1 MDRKMKNVILILVM
15 TCFAHMSMSQK
26 DGDVPFEKEFFKENK
41 AEFKEAKKWLQE
53 GLALVDVP
61 EGFYPNY
68 KAAIPLLKRAY
79 AFNPKSA
86 DLCYKLGI
94 CEINSSY
101 KFDALHFFQEAY
113 HLKPNVDRMIHYY
126 IGFAKQLHYAFD
138 EALYEYKLYRNAL
151 SPSADAVQVSEV
163 SKRIMECESGIQLL
177 EEPVRVWIDNLGS
190 EINGKYPEYAG
201 VISADESLIIY
212 TSRREGSTGEEMVN
226 GSYMEDIYISNKIG
240 DKWTQSVGI
249 SDRINTKNHD
259 ATVGLSNDGQMLF
272 TYYDSGKNRGDLFYS
287 TKELDGWSKL
297 EDLGKNINNKDTW
310 ETGASISFD
319 KKTLY
324 FVSDREGGKGKRDI
338 WKSNWDEEKSRWGEA
353 SNLSGTI
360 NTAYDE
366 VGIFV
371 HPDGKTFYF
380 SSGGHNSMG
389 GFDIFKTTLNED
401 GTFETPKNIGFPVN
415 TPDDDVHFV
424 MAGNGRHGYYSSFK
438 ADGYGEKDI
447 YLITFLGEEKIP
459 LMNAE
464 DNLLAMVAKPVLEKV
479 VMPKV
484 EVQQSNLAILK
495 GVIRDEKTQ
504 KPLMSTIELVDNSLG
519 TIIQTFKS
527 DPVSG
532 RYLVSLPSG
541 KNYGIAVKS
550 NGYLFHSENFDL
562 PKASGYREYEK
573 NVDLKKIEVGKAI
586 VLRNIF
592 FDLDKFTLRKESKT
606 ELERLNK
613 LLIENPTLKIE
624 LSGHTDTRGSSS
636 HNKTLSENRAKA
648 VVEYLKKKGVSASRL
663 ISAGYGEE
671 KTIVSDAEIAK
682 MSSKEEKEE
691 GHQQNRRTEFKILSK

>member
-1 MDRKMKNVILILVM
+1 MKMNNLIALILVL
-15 TCFAHMSMSQK
+15 TGSIVSAFGQK
-26 DGDVPFEKEFFKENK
+26 GGDIPFEKEYFKENK
-41 AEFKEAKKWLQE
+41 AEFKEAKKWLQD
-53 GLALVDVP
+53 GLALINVP
-61 EGFYPNY
+61 EGYYPNY
-68 KAAIPLLKRAY
+68 QGAIPLLKKAY
-79 AFNPKSA
+79 DFNPKSA
-86 DLCYKLGI
+86 DLCFKIGI
-94 CEINSSY
+94 CEINSPY

-113 HLKPNVDRMIHYY
+113 ELKPNVDRMIHYY
-126 IGFAKQLHYAFD
+126 LGYSKQLQYAFE
-138 EALYEYKLYRNAL
+138 EALYDYKLFRNTL
-151 SPSADAVQVSEV
+151 SPKEQSDQFAMVN
-163 SKRIMECESGIQLL
+163 KRIKECESGIELL
-177 EEPVRVWIDNLGS
+177 EEPVRVWIDNLGNS
-190 EINGKYPEYAG
+190 INGKYPEYAA
-201 VISADESLIIY
+201 VISADESVIIY
-212 TSRREGSTGEEMVN
+212 TSRREGSTGELEVN
-226 GSYMEDIYISNKIG
+226 GQFMEDIYISEKVG
-240 DKWTQSVGI
+240 DSWSPANGI
-249 SDRINTKNHD
+249 SERINTKNHD

-272 TYYDSGKNRGDLFYS
+272 TYYDSGKNKGDLFYS
-287 TKELDGWSKL
+287 TKEADGWSKL

-324 FVSDREGGKGKRDI
+324 FVSNRDGGKGDRDI
-338 WKSNWDEEKSRWGEA
+338 WMSRWDEVKKRWGEA
-353 SNLSGTI
+353 TNLSSVI
-360 NTAYDE
+360 NTEYDE

-380 SSGGHNSMG
+380 SSKGHNSMG
-389 GFDIFKTTLNED
+389 GFDIFKTIKNDD
-401 GTFETPKNIGFPVN
+401 GTFSTPENIGFPVN

-438 ADGYGEKDI
+438 QDGFGEKDI

-459 LMNAE
+459 LMNTE
-464 DNLLAMVAKPVLEKV
+464 DNLLAMVAKPVTEKV

-484 EVQQSNLAILK
+484 QVQQSDLAILK
-495 GVIRDEKTQ
+495 GVVKDEKTQ
-504 KPLMSTIELVDNSLG
+504 KPLMASIELVDNLSGLV
-519 TIIQTFKS
+519 IQTFQS
-527 DPVSG
+527 DPASG

-550 NGYLFHSENFDL
+550 TGYLFHSENFDI

-592 FDLDKFTLRKESKT
+592 FDLDKYDLRPESKT

-613 LLIENPTLKIE
+613 LMVENPTLKIE

-648 VVEYLKKKGVSASRL
+648 VVEYLKKKGIAGSRL
-663 ISAGYGEE
+663 VYAGYGEE
-671 KTIVSDAEIAK
+671 KPIISDEEIAK
-682 MSSKEEKEE
+682 METKEDKEE

>member
-1 MDRKMKNVILILVM
+1 MGRKIKKIVLTCLMAAILGVG
-15 TCFAHMSMSQK
+15 FAQK
-26 DGDVPFEKEFFKENK
+26 RSDIPFEKEFFKENK
-41 AEFKEAKKWLQE
+41 AEFKEAKKWLQA
-53 GLALVDVP
+53 GLALIDVP

-68 KAAIPLLKRAY
+68 KAAIPMLKKAY
-79 AFNPKSA
+79 VFNPRSA
-86 DLCYKLGI
+86 DLCFKLGI

-113 HLKPNVDRMIHYY
+113 ELNPNVDKKIHYY
-126 IGFAKQLHYAFD
+126 IGFSKQLHYAFS
-138 EALYEYKLYRNAL
+138 ESIYEYKLYKNAL
-151 SPSADAVQVSEV
+151 SAASEGKQVADV
-163 SKRIMECESGIQLL
+163 SKRIKECESGIQLL
-177 EEPVRVWIDNLGS
+177 EDPVRVWIDNLGP

-212 TSRREGSTGEEMVN
+212 TSRREGSTGDEEVN
-226 GSYMEDIYISNKIG
+226 GSYMEDIYISNKMG
-240 DKWTQSVGI
+240 DKWSQSTGI

-272 TYYDSGKNRGDLFYS
+272 TYYDSGKNSGDLFYS
-287 TKELDGWSKL
+287 TKEVDGWSKL
-297 EDLGKNINNKDTW
+297 EDLGKNINNKNTW

-338 WKSNWDEEKSRWGEA
+338 WKSKWNEEKERWGVA
-353 SNLSGTI
+353 TNLSAVI

-380 SSGGHNSMG
+380 SSAGHNSMG
-389 GFDIFKTTLNED
+389 GFDIFKTSMKDD
-401 GTFETPKNIGFPVN
+401 GTFSTPENIGFPVN

-438 ADGYGEKDI
+438 EDGFGEKDI

-464 DNLLAMVAKPVLEKV
+464 DNLLAMVAEPVIEKV

-484 EVQQSNLAILK
+484 QIQESNLAILK
-495 GVIRDEKTQ
+495 GIIRDEKTQ
-504 KPLMSTIELVDNSLG
+504 KPLLSSIELVDNALG

-527 DPVSG
+527 DPITG

-550 NGYLFHSENFDL
+550 SGYLFHSENFDL
-562 PKASGYREYEK
+562 PQASGYREYEK
-573 NVDLKKIEVGKAI
+573 NVDLKRIEVGKAI

-592 FDLDKFTLRKESKT
+592 FDLDKFDLRPESKT

-624 LSGHTDTRGSSS
+624 LSGHTDTRGASS

-648 VVEYLKKKGVSASRL
+648 VVEYLKNIGIAYTRL
-663 ISAGYGEE
+663 VFAGYGEE

-682 MSSKEEKEE
+682 MNSKADKED

>member
-1 MDRKMKNVILILVM
+1 MKNLITLFV
-15 TCFAHMSMSQK
+15 TLTFLSTGFGQK
-26 DGDVPFEKEFFKENK
+26 GGDVPFEKEYFKENK

-53 GLALVDVP
+53 GLAMIDVP
-61 EGFYPNY
+61 PGYYPNY
-68 KAAIPLLKRAY
+68 RGAIPLLKKAY

-86 DLCYKLGI
+86 DLCFKIGI

-113 HLKPNVDRMIHYY
+113 ELKPNVDRTIHYY
-126 IGFAKQLHYAFD
+126 IGYSKQLHYAFE
-138 EALYEYKLYRNAL
+138 EALYEYKLYKNAL
-151 SPSADAVQVSEV
+151 SPEDDHKQFGEV
-163 SKRIMECESGIQLL
+163 NKRIKECESGIKLI
-177 EEPVRVWIDNLGS
+177 EEPVRVWIDNLGG

-212 TSRREGSTGEEMVN
+212 TSRRAGSTGEEEVN
-226 GSYMEDIYISNKIG
+226 GQFMEDIYISEKIG
-240 DKWTQSVGI
+240 EKWSPARGI
-249 SDRINTKNHD
+249 SEKINTKNHD

-272 TYYDSGKNRGDLFYS
+272 TYYDSGKNKGDLFYS
-287 TKELDGWSKL
+287 TKEADGWSKL

-324 FVSDREGGKGKRDI
+324 FVSNREGGKGERDI
-338 WKSNWDEEKSRWGEA
+338 WKSSWDEDKERWGEA
-353 SNLSGTI
+353 SNLSSVI
-360 NTAYDE
+360 NTQYDE

-389 GFDIFKTTLNED
+389 GFDIFKTTMNDD
-401 GTFETPKNIGFPVN
+401 GTFTTPINIGFPVN

-438 ADGYGEKDI
+438 QDGFGEKDI

-464 DNLLAMVAKPVLEKV
+464 DNLLAMVAKPVTEKV

-484 EVQQSNLAILK
+484 QVQQSDLAILK
-495 GVIRDEKTQ
+495 GVIKDEKTQ
-504 KPLMSTIELVDNSLG
+504 NPLMASIELVDNASG

-527 DPVSG
+527 DPATG

-541 KNYGIAVKS
+541 KNYGIAVKAS
-550 NGYLFHSENFDL
+550 GYLFHSENFDI

-592 FDLDKFTLRKESKT
+592 FDLDKYDLRPESKT

-613 LLIENPTLKIE
+613 LMVENPTLKIE

-636 HNKTLSENRAKA
+636 HNKTLSENRAKS
-648 VVEYLKKKGVSASRL
+648 VVDYLKDKGIGGDRMVH
-663 ISAGYGEE
+663 AGYGEE
-671 KTIVSDAEIAK
+671 KTIVSDSEIAK
-682 MSSKEEKEE
+682 METKEAKEE